1 MADVAVHGLKLR
13 SLPTQDNH
21 CDCGLFVLCAVLF
34 FCHANPKVLD
44 IGVLLALNGANVKGE
59 AGGGREISS
68 RFLPPRVRGTGAMRD
83 DALLTKPMSGV
94 NTKSTPALSCPPTAL
109 PPPSQ
114 AVMPPSRCCR
124 RS

>member
-44 IGVLLALNGANVKGE
+44 YSVLLALNGANVKGE
-59 AGGGREISS
+59 AGGGRETSS
-68 RFLPPRVRGTGAMRD
+68 RLRQEVPAAEDEAQGPCAMH
-83 DALLTKPMSGV
+83 
-94 NTKSTPALSCPPTAL
+94 C
-109 PPPSQ
+109 
-114 AVMPPSRCCR
+114 
-124 RS
+124 